1 MFSTN
6 EGKTDRMIRV
16 VVGLVLIGLFFAGT
30 VGAFGWV
37 LLIVG
42 IVLLVTGA
50 IGNCPAYSL
59 LGINTCKVK

>member
-16 VVGLVLIGLFFAGT
+16 VVGLILIGLFFAGT

-50 IGNCPAYSL
+50 MGTCPAYSL

>member
-1 MFSTN
+1 MFSQN

-16 VVGLVLIGLFFAGT
+16 VVGLILIGLFFAGT

-50 IGNCPAYSL
+50 MGTCPAYSL

>member
-1 MFSTN
+1 MFSQN
-6 EGKTDRMIRV
+6 EGKTERMIRV
-16 VVGLVLIGLFFAGT
+16 VVGLILIGLFFAGT

-50 IGNCPAYSL
+50 MGTCPAYSL

>member
-1 MFSTN
+1 MFSQN

-16 VVGLVLIGLFFAGT
+16 VVGLILIGLFFAGT

-50 IGNCPAYSL
+50 LGTCPAYSL

>member
-1 MFSTN
+1 MFSRN

-16 VVGLVLIGLFFAGT
+16 VVGLILIGLFFAGT

-50 IGNCPAYSL
+50 MGTCPAYSL

>member
-50 IGNCPAYSL
+50 MGNCPAYSL

>member
-16 VVGLVLIGLFFAGT
+16 VVGLILIGLFFAGT

-50 IGNCPAYSL
+50 TGTCPAYSL

>member
-1 MFSTN
+1 MFSQN

-16 VVGLVLIGLFFAGT
+16 VVGLILIGLFFAGT

-50 IGNCPAYSL
+50 MGTCPAYSL
-59 LGINTCKVK
+59 LGVNTCKVK